1 MSSSNDEKPPGT
13 TSRSWWKFAA
23 AFLLIA
29 VLFYG
34 SPVLWVEFDDGAS
47 TPSLSQAQLPAGLVV
62 DGSEMSCASGGC
74 WLDVSIDREASMPD
88 ALSELAQRD
97 GSCQIV
103 SPFDMRRV
111 CVDIGG
117 IDDKHVFVSYKRVL
131 GL

>member
-1 MSSSNDEKPPGT
+1 MSSSDDEKLPGT
-13 TSRSWWKFAA
+13 TSRAWWKFAA

-34 SPVLWVEFDDGAS
+34 GPVLLVEFDDGAS
-47 TPSLSQAQLPAGLVV
+47 TPSLSHAQLPAGLVV
-62 DGSEMSCASGGC
+62 DGSERSCASGGC
-74 WLDVSIDREASMPD
+74 WLDVSIDPEASMSD